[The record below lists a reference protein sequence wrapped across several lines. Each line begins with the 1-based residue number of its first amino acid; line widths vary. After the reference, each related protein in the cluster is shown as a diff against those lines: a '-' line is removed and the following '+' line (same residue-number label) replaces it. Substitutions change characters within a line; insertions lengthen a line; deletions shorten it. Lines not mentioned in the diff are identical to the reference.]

1 MTKLFII
8 IVFLLISSYGFGF
21 ELQSRLK
28 LRNNIYALPIGIASL
43 FICLQFF
50 YYPIQYFNLSSF
62 WIHTVSAIVLLMGMF
77 LAIKNFKHFRVLF
90 NLKFIFWISLYL
102 FAFWTVLYHS
112 SISLPFS
119 DSQMY
124 LNYIAQNREAS
135 NVNLFHLWTGLKG
148 QEFDTIYLFQG
159 YYHFAGFINKAI
171 EWLAIYLKIGQPLSI
186 IVTTVYGL
194 GTLYALIFGVS
205 IYHFVEFFKLKSK
218 LNTVVLLL
226 MGLFYFG
233 FYYYRVAFAFYGNTW
248 RTLFITLAFFELFQS
263 KDQDERAH
271 LVIAGLYIAAGIF
284 TSASSLFIAFA
295 LLYGYSVYRLIEKK
309 MGTFQIIFGLITPM
323 VVYALVMIA
332 KDGRSFFISMLFLV
346 IISYILVYLKKL
358 SQFWHRFEEL
368 LSKHAFLL
376 FIVLM
381 PLLAFLISLFI
392 MKNQPNYL
400 YGFAHALQNHQN
412 YDMVQDYSFRFSD
425 LNNTLVNL
433 FRFGGLA
440 LLWVQLKKNPK
451 NKMSL
456 WITLSV
462 ALLFLTPLTTPFIS
476 KTMASNVYYR
486 AFDAIFNPFTELLY
500 IAVLLEWA
508 SKKLRF
514 LLIAVLLFVVVN
526 LHYLSMIVQDV
537 NQGYGFYIV
546 EGQSVM
552 PIEKIPYSEYRVI
565 QVLKE
570 NIKESTY
577 KTNQLT
583 VISHADGLR
592 TFVPEAYQIFTAR
605 AYWYEWDRV
614 DEVFYY
620 AARRYYPWEE
630 KLYPTA
636 FETGCMYLL
645 DFKVDYAIID
655 TYNNYE
661 FYQNALTCS
670 EELYFDE
677 GFSLLKIK

>member
-1 MTKLFII
+1 MTKLFIL
-8 IVFLLISSYGFGF
+8 IVFLLFSSYGFGF
-21 ELQSRLK
+21 EYQSRLNLK
-28 LRNNIYALPIGIASL
+28 TNIYALPIGIASL
-43 FICLQFF
+43 FISLQFF
-50 YYPIQYFNLSSF
+50 YYPIQYFNLSSD
-62 WIHTVSAIVLLMGMF
+62 WVHLVSTIVFLLGML
-77 LAIKNFKHFRVLF
+77 LAIKHFKHFKELF
-90 NLKFIFWISLYL
+90 DLKFMMWISIYLFVFWI
-102 FAFWTVLYHS
+102 VLYNS

-124 LNYIAQNREAS
+124 LNYIAQNKDTS
-135 NVNLFHLWTGLKG
+135 NVNLFHLWTGIKG

-159 YYHFAGFINKAI
+159 YYHFAGFISKFI
-171 EWLAIYLKIGQPLSI
+171 EWLAVYLKIGQPLSI

-194 GTLYALIFGVS
+194 GTLYAIVFGVT
-205 IYHFVEFFKLKSK
+205 IYHFVESFKLKSK
-218 LNTVVLLL
+218 LNAYILLFI
-226 MGLFYFG
+226 GLFYFG

-248 RTLFITLAFFELFQS
+248 RTLFVTLVFFELFIS
-263 KDQDERAH
+263 NDQDEKAH
-271 LVIAGLYIAAGIF
+271 LILAGLFIAAGIF
-284 TSASSLFIAFA
+284 TSASTLFIAFA

-309 MGTFQIIFGLITPM
+309 SMTIQSIFGLIFPM
-323 VVYALVMIA
+323 VIYAMIMIA
-332 KDGRSFFISMLFLV
+332 KDGRSFFIPLLMFV
-346 IISYILVYLKKL
+346 L
-358 SQFWHRFEEL
+358 SAYGSIYHDKFKRFWLELEQF
-368 LSKHAFLL
+368 LSKYTFFL
-376 FIVLM
+376 FIIVI
-381 PLLAFLISLFI
+381 PIFAFIVSLWI
-392 MKNQPNYL
+392 MKNQPDYL
-400 YGFAHALQNHQN
+400 YGFSHALQNHQN
-412 YDMVQDYSFRFSD
+412 YDMVQDYSFRYSD
-425 LNNTLVNL
+425 LNNILMNL

-440 LLWVQLKKNPK
+440 LLWIRLQKYSRS
-451 NKMSL
+451 KMSL

-462 ALLFLTPLTTPFIS
+462 ALLFLTPFTTPFVS
-476 KTMASNVYYR
+476 KMLASNVYYR

-508 SKKLRF
+508 SSKLRF
-514 LLIAVLLFVVVN
+514 LLIGVLIFVVFNV
-526 LHYLSMIVQDV
+526 HYLSMIVKDV
-537 NQGYGFYIV
+537 NHGYGFYIV

-552 PIEKIPYSEYRVI
+552 PIEKIPYSEYKVI
-565 QVLKE
+565 QALKE
-570 NIKESTY
+570 NIQEAKF

-620 AARRYYPWEE
+620 AARRYYPWEQ
-630 KLYPTA
+630 KLYPTV

-655 TYNNYE
+655 TYNNKE